1 MARRIP
7 IISTV
12 IVLAAVTTMIAL
24 GFWQLGR
31 MDEKEALIARYAAA
45 GERAEVVWPV
55 AAPYEAALFRRSTVI
70 CNEVTGFDSIA
81 GTSRR
86 GEKGWAQI
94 ARCSLDGG
102 ARADVAMGW
111 SRIPE
116 PPAWNGGTVTG
127 LVAPY
132 GDSVRL
138 VLIEPVAGLQPLAAP
153 DPGDLPN
160 NHLAYAGQWF
170 LFALTALVIYGLV
183 LRQKLG
189 LKTGLKTGRKTGQ
202 KTDRKTRQDPA
213 PGRDGTSPR

>member
-1 MARRIP
+1 MTDLTSRRLP
-7 IISTV
+7 IFSTV
-12 IVLAAVTTMIAL
+12 IVLAAVATMIAL

-45 GERAEVVWPV
+45 GAQPQVAWPT
-55 AAPYEAALFRRSTVI
+55 PPQYETALFRRSTVT
-70 CNEVTGFDSIA
+70 CDRVTGFDSIA

-94 ARCSLDGG
+94 ARCKLAGG
-102 ARADVAMGW
+102 ADADVAMGW
-111 SRIPE
+111 SRVPD
-116 PPAWNGGTVTG
+116 PPGWDGGTVTG

-132 GDSVRL
+132 GESVRL
-138 VLIEPVAGLQPLAAP
+138 VTIEPVAGLQPLAAP

-189 LKTGLKTGRKTGQ
+189 LTTRRKN
-202 KTDRKTRQDPA
+202 DRA
-213 PGRDGTSPR
+213 SPR

>member
-1 MARRIP
+1 MTDRTVTRFP
-7 IISTV
+7 IFSTV
-12 IVLAAVTTMIAL
+12 IVLAAVVTMTAL

-31 MDEKEALIARYAAA
+31 MDEKEALIARYASA
-45 GERAEVVWPV
+45 GEQPEVAWPTP
-55 AAPYEAALFRRSTVI
+55 AQYEAALFRRSTVT
-70 CNEVTGFDSIA
+70 CSQVTGFDSIA
-81 GTSRR
+81 GTSSR

-94 ARCSLDGG
+94 ARCTLDDG
-102 ARADVAMGW
+102 ASADVAMGW

-116 PPAWNGGTVTG
+116 PPAWGGGTVTG

-132 GDSVRL
+132 GESVRL
-138 VLIEPVAGLQPLAAP
+138 VTIEPVAGLQPLAAP

-189 LKTGLKTGRKTGQ
+189 LKAGRKTG
-202 KTDRKTRQDPA
+202 R
-213 PGRDGTSPR
+213 GNVGTSPR

>member
-1 MARRIP
+1 MTERSSPRIP
-7 IISTV
+7 IISTL
-12 IVLAAVTTMIAL
+12 IVLAAVITMIAL

-31 MDEKEALIARYAAA
+31 MDEKEALIARYASA
-45 GERAEVVWPV
+45 GEQAQVTWPTP
-55 AAPYEAALFRRSTVI
+55 AAYEAVLFRRSTVT
-70 CNEVTGFDSIA
+70 CEQVTGFDSIA

-94 ARCSLDGG
+94 ARCEIEDGR
-102 ARADVAMGW
+102 RADVAMGW
-111 SRIPE
+111 SRVPG
-116 PPAWNGGTVTG
+116 PPAWAGGTVTG

-138 VLIEPVAGLQPLAAP
+138 VAIEPVAGLQPLAAP
-153 DPGDLPN
+153 DPGNLPN

-189 LKTGLKTGRKTGQ
+189 VKSR
-202 KTDRKTRQDPA
+202 RR
-213 PGRDGTSPR
+213 RDAASPR

>member
-1 MARRIP
+1 MTEPTRARIP
-7 IISTV
+7 IVSTV
-12 IVLAAVTTMIAL
+12 IVLAAVLTMIAL

-31 MDEKEALIARYAAA
+31 MDEKEALIARYASA
-45 GERAEVVWPV
+45 GEQPEIGWPTP
-55 AAPYEAALFRRSTVI
+55 AQFETALFRRSTVN
-70 CNEVTGFDSIA
+70 CAQVTGFDSIA

-94 ARCSLDGG
+94 ARCTLADG
-102 ARADVAMGW
+102 ADADVAMGW

-116 PPAWNGGTVTG
+116 PPAWDGGTVTG

-138 VLIEPVAGLQPLAAP
+138 VAIAPVAGLQPLAAP

-189 LKTGLKTGRKTGQ
+189 LGAGRRN
-202 KTDRKTRQDPA
+202 DRA
-213 PGRDGTSPR
+213 SPR

>member
-1 MARRIP
+1 MTDRTPPPTATRIP

-12 IVLAAVTTMIAL
+12 IVLAAVVTMIAL

-31 MDEKEALIARYAAA
+31 MDEKEALIARYASAS
-45 GERAEVVWPV
+45 EQPEVAWPTEGQ
-55 AAPYEAALFRRSTVI
+55 YEAALFRRSTVT
-70 CNEVTGFDSIA
+70 CEQVTGFDSIA

-94 ARCSLDGG
+94 ARCTLDDG
-102 ARADVAMGW
+102 ASADVAMGW

-116 PPAWNGGTVTG
+116 PPEWDGGTVTG

-132 GDSVRL
+132 GESVRL
-138 VLIEPVAGLQPLAAP
+138 VAIEPVAGLQPLAAP

-170 LFALTALVIYGLV
+170 LFALTALVIYVLL
-183 LRQKLG
+183 LRQ
-189 LKTGLKTGRKTGQ
+189 TGGRRAGRKNDT
-202 KTDRKTRQDPA
+202 A
-213 PGRDGTSPR
+213 SPR